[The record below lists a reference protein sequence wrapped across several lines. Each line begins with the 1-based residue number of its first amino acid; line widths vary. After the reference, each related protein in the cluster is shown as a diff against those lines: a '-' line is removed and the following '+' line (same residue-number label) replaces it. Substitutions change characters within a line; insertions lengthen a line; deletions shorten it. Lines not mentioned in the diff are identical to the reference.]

1 MSDAPSLETPTSKP
15 LDTISAT
22 GTASAD
28 RLFMALCGLALLA
41 TTIGVGRHICEA
53 IAEQLPD
60 DGSWWLRLQ
69 TVPWSAW
76 WFAVLHFISAL
87 ASLFIGYVVIAW
99 AYPRRGL
106 AREGRTNPAA
116 AILSGAHLMSAVV
129 ITGVS
134 WGGLD
139 ASSLLVSATFCALGW
154 LAMIIITFG
163 HRVVTRYHDE
173 EEIAAG
179 NTAAALSAAG
189 LQIAVVVVVS
199 HAIQGQFIGWGA
211 SLASFAIALVWTV
224 ALYPLRQVVLARFI
238 LRMHPRALDA
248 AIAVKRDHRLA
259 AAEALCYLLSAL
271 CLSAW

>member
-1 MSDAPSLETPTSKP
+1 MSDAQSLGAPSSTPP
-15 LDTISAT
+15 VAIST
-22 GTASAD
+22 PGTASAE
-28 RLFMALCGLALLA
+28 RLFVVLCGLALLA
-41 TTIGVGRHICEA
+41 TTVGVGRHICEV
-53 IAEQLPD
+53 ILEHLPD
-60 DGSWWLRLQ
+60 DGSWWSRIE

-76 WFAVLHFISAL
+76 LFALLHYISAL
-87 ASLFIGYVVIAW
+87 ASLYIGYVVIAW

-139 ASSLLVSATFCALGW
+139 ASSLLVSAAFCGLGW
-154 LAMIIITFG
+154 LAMIAIAFG
-163 HRVVTRYHDE
+163 HRLVTRYRDE

-179 NTAAALSAAG
+179 NTAAAISAAG
-189 LQIAVVVVVS
+189 LQIAVVIVVS

-211 SLASFAIALVWTV
+211 SLASFAIALVWTL

-238 LRMHPRALDA
+238 LRLHPRALDA
-248 AIAVKRDHRLA
+248 AIAVQRDYRLA